1 MKRAWIAGAALAVA
15 ASSSYALWKATNASA
30 ATGSVLALPTT
41 SVHRGDVVFTVTAKG
56 ELQGGNSEVIS
67 APTIGGGM
75 LAITELRETG
85 DLVNA
90 GDVVVK
96 FSTVEEEFKL
106 REAEA
111 DLAEAEQQVIQANA
125 ESEAKQ
131 EEARYALLQAHSE
144 LKLALLEARKNE
156 LLAAMV
162 AKQNNL
168 AIAAAQDKVR
178 QLEKDLGDRI
188 ATAKA
193 GIAIQE
199 AARAKAVVAA
209 ETARKNIESMSIRA
223 KTTGYFARM
232 PNQEGNFQWGTY
244 QPPVQVGDTVE
255 AGVGVAQV
263 PDMAKWEVTAQIG
276 ELDRG
281 HLAVGQEAQINVV
294 ALPRKTFKAKI
305 VNIGGTS
312 GPPWNRRFECR
323 LGIEEAAPGLRAGMS
338 ANIVITTGN
347 SKNSLWIPSQA
358 LFESDGRKFVY
369 LKASDSFSPKD
380 VKMVRRSES
389 QVVIEGLTEGQVVAL
404 ASPDQMKQKPAE
416 SGGGGAL
423 KAISK

>member
-1 MKRAWIAGAALAVA
+1 MERALIALAVVATAATAGYSLWRAAGAA
-15 ASSSYALWKATNASA
+15 AS
-30 ATGSVLALPTT
+30 TGSILALPTT
-41 SVHRGDVVFTVTAKG
+41 AVRRGDVVFTVAAKG
-56 ELQGGNSEVIS
+56 ELQGGNSEMIT

-85 DLVNA
+85 DLVKA
-90 GDVVVK
+90 GEVIVR
-96 FSTVEEEFKL
+96 FSTLEQEFKL

-111 DLAEAEQQVIQANA
+111 DLAEAEQQVIQATA

-131 EEARYALLQAHSE
+131 EEARYALLQARSE
-144 LKLALLEARKNE
+144 LKLAELEARKNE
-156 LLAAMV
+156 LLPAMV
-162 AKQNNL
+162 AKQNEL
-168 AIAAAQDKVR
+168 AIAAARDKVQ

-193 GIAIQE
+193 GIAIQQ
-199 AARAKAVVAA
+199 AARAKAQVAA
-209 ETARKNIESMSIRA
+209 ETARKNIESMTIKA
-223 KTTGYFARM
+223 KSSGYFARM

-255 AGVGVAQV
+255 AGVGVAQI

-281 HLAVGQEAQINVV
+281 HLALGQEAEIEVV
-294 ALPRKTFKAKI
+294 ALPRRKFNAKI

-323 LGIEEAAPGLRAGMS
+323 LAIQEAAPELRAGMS
-338 ANIVITTGN
+338 ARIVITTGK
-347 SKNSLWIPSQA
+347 SQNSLWLPSQA

-369 LKASDSFSPKD
+369 LKTGDSFAPHD
-380 VKMVRRSES
+380 VKMLRRSES
-389 QVVIEGLTEGQVVAL
+389 QVVVEGVSEGQVVAL
-404 ASPDQMKQKPAE
+404 ASPDQMKQNPADGKG
-416 SGGGGAL
+416 SGAL
-423 KAISK
+423 KAIAK

>member
-1 MKRAWIAGAALAVA
+1 VKRLLIALAVVA
-15 ASSSYALWKATNASA
+15 AAAGGGYSLWRVTEAAA

-41 SVHRGDVVFTVTAKG
+41 AVRRGDVVFTVAAKG
-56 ELQGGNSEVIS
+56 ELQGGNSEMIT

-75 LAITELRETG
+75 LAITDLRETG
-85 DLVNA
+85 DLVKS
-90 GDVVVK
+90 GEVIVR
-96 FSTVEEEFKL
+96 FSTLEQEFKL

-111 DLAEAEQQVIQANA
+111 DLAEAEQQVMQATA

-131 EEARYALLQAHSE
+131 EEARYALLQARSE
-144 LKLALLEARKNE
+144 LKLAELEARKNE
-156 LLAAMV
+156 LLPAMV
-162 AKQNNL
+162 AKQNDL
-168 AIAAAQDKVR
+168 AIAAARDKVR

-199 AARAKAVVAA
+199 AAKAKAMVAA
-209 ETARKNIESMSIRA
+209 ETARKNIESMAIKA
-223 KTTGYFARM
+223 KSSGYFARM

-244 QPPVQVGDTVE
+244 QPPVQIGDTVE
-255 AGVGVAQV
+255 AGVAVAQI

-281 HLAVGQEAQINVV
+281 HLALGQEAEIEVV
-294 ALPRKTFKAKI
+294 ALPRRKFRAKI

-323 LGIEEAAPGLRAGMS
+323 LGIQDAASELRAGMS
-338 ANIVITTGN
+338 ARIVITTGK
-347 SKNSLWIPSQA
+347 SQNSLWIPSQA

-369 LKASDSFSPKD
+369 LKTGDSFSPHD

-389 QVVIEGLTEGQVVAL
+389 QVVVESLNEGQIVAL
-404 ASPDQMKQKPAE
+404 ASPDQMQQKPADSKG
-416 SGGGGAL
+416 SGAM
-423 KAISK
+423 KAIAK